1 MRDKAACV
9 GTGSGMAYVLDAVG
23 VGTVVGVVP
32 YVEAGILLDI
42 GVAPYVDVG
51 MLL

>member
-1 MRDKAACV
+1 MRDKVGCG
-9 GTGSGMAYVLDAVG
+9 GTGSSVAYVWDAVG

-32 YVEAGILLDI
+32 YVEAGILLVV
-42 GVAPYVDVG
+42 GVVPYVDVG